1 VLGNSTILTTVGSR
15 PVLDFIV
22 AVDSDGIQEFQN
34 DLTNLLSFT
43 FTNSTDNQMLL
54 PLPVMDPDNFQRYSY
69 TLLPLGISTEG
80 IYNLTINGTV
90 FIISKLTNCHSL

>member
-1 VLGNSTILTTVGSR
+1 MLGNSTILTTVGSR

-22 AVDSDGIQEFQN
+22 AVDSDGVQN

-43 FTNSTDNQMLL
+43 FTNSTDNQMPL
-54 PLPVMDPDNFQRYSY
+54 PLPVMDPNNFQRYSY
-69 TLLPLGISTEG
+69 TLPPLGISTEG

-90 FIISKLTNCHSL
+90 FIISELTNCHSP